1 MCCELLRVLA
11 VLMIVLLVVICA
23 SQAVESQQAFLV
35 TGNRR
40 TSDKHLCSIMFL
52 LLLQSV

>member
-1 MCCELLRVLA
+1 MRVVV

-23 SQAVESQQAFLV
+23 CQAVECQQSFLI

-40 TSDKHLCSIMFL
+40 TSDKHLSSIM